1 MLWWAGRAAPRV
13 LVIDEPTNYL
23 DLDALES
30 LEESLRQW
38 GGTLVA
44 STHDEWLIAK
54 WWGNILRLE
63 GAHGR

>member
-1 MLWWAGRAAPRV
+1 M
-13 LVIDEPTNYL
+13 IDEPTNYL

-38 GGTLVA
+38 EGTLVA